1 MMGPNWFPMYRIK
14 SKGKK
19 RSSKAIMA
27 TAVSKSSQSGIKKKK
42 KKKKRVSFTRF
53 LVLQLIS

>member
-1 MMGPNWFPMYRIK
+1 MYRIK

>member
-1 MMGPNWFPMYRIK
+1 MMGANWFPMYRLM
-14 SKGKK
+14 SNEKK

-27 TAVSKSSQSGIKKKK
+27 TAVSRSSQSGIKKKK